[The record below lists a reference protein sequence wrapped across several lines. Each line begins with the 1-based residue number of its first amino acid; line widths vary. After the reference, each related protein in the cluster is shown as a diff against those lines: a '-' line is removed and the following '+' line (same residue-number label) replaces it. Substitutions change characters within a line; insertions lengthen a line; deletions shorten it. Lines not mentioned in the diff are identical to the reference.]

1 MNYTELKTAIAD
13 WAHRSDITDSTLDL
27 FIDLAEAEFNN
38 RLRTVEQETVADLVC
53 TSRYTALPADLAEIR
68 AVEHNGTRL
77 RNLEYATPDYM
88 ARWRQYEPSGD
99 PKAYSVRGT
108 DLELIPTPDSVTVT
122 LTYWAKVPALSG
134 ANTTNWLIDAHPN
147 MYLLEC
153 MRHLSIYI
161 KDDAGAAR
169 YATQMQGYFDALRR
183 ADNAKR
189 FGGPL
194 RVRVA

>member
-38 RLRTVEQETVADLVC
+38 RLRTAEQETVADLVC

-68 AVEHNGTRL
+68 VVEHNGTRL

-99 PKAYSVRGT
+99 PRAYSIRGT
-108 DLELIPTPDSVTVT
+108 DLELIPTPDAVTVT
-122 LTYWAKVPALSG
+122 LTYWATIPALSD
-134 ANTTNWLIDAHPN
+134 ANPTNWLLAAHPN
-147 MYLLEC
+147 MYLFEC
-153 MRHLSIYI
+153 LRQVSLYI
-161 KDDAGAAR
+161 KDDNGVAR
-169 YATQMQGYFDALRR
+169 YANQMQGFFTALKR
-183 ADNAKR
+183 ADDAKR
-189 FGGPL
+189 HPGPM
-194 RVRVA
+194 RVRAA

>member
-38 RLRTVEQETVADLVC
+38 RLRTAEQETVADLVC

-68 AVEHNGTRL
+68 VVEHNGTRL

-134 ANTTNWLIDAHPN
+134 ANP
-147 MYLLEC
+147 
-153 MRHLSIYI
+153 
-161 KDDAGAAR
+161 
-169 YATQMQGYFDALRR
+169 ALV
-183 ADNAKR
+183 ALAMGNTGK
-189 FGGPL
+189 GK
-194 RVRVA
+194 RVRVWVGVFNAAGDVEGTPSLESDCQLDTMQVIDGIEE